1 MAAVEIITEL
11 SSSSPKELKKEKKTE
26 CRSCHSAL
34 MQLVLQLMVCY
45 RTSQNTQPEATE
57 DNLNRV
63 TDGERVIVH
72 AFVQD
77 F

>member
-1 MAAVEIITEL
+1 MAAVEIIAEL
-11 SSSSPKELKKEKKTE
+11 SSSSPKELKKKKTE
-26 CRSCHSAL
+26 CRSFHSTL
-34 MQLVLQLMVCY
+34 MQLVLQLIVCY

-72 AFVQD
+72 AFVHD

>member
-1 MAAVEIITEL
+1 
-11 SSSSPKELKKEKKTE
+11 
-26 CRSCHSAL
+26 